1 MTIVFVVCALQ
12 HSAGQRSNPDVGRF
26 AALEA
31 PFFAGSWL
39 RMARVRALL
48 LLVAALLVGFSPG
61 ALAHNGVSHDQSE
74 TRGIPSSS
82 DQSWSPV
89 CPPGSGH
96 VCSCDNLSLSDA
108 GAKPVLV
115 VRCTVSFLPP
125 RLAEAVAS
133 AEAGTKPSPQFPP
146 SLARAPPLV

>member
-1 MTIVFVVCALQ
+1 
-12 HSAGQRSNPDVGRF
+12 
-26 AALEA
+26 
-31 PFFAGSWL
+31 
-39 RMARVRALL
+39 MARVRALL

-61 ALAHNGVSHDQSE
+61 AFAHNGISHGE
-74 TRGIPSSS
+74 TETSAISSS
-82 DQSWSPV
+82 FDQSWSPV

-96 VCSCDNLSLSDA
+96 VCACGNLSLSDA

-125 RLAEAVAS
+125 RVAEAVAG

-146 SLARAPPLV
+146 GLARAPPLV